1 MEQTLFGLT
10 NPQVAILMMFIF
22 IGVVLLGFPIGFTLL
37 ALGIFFGY
45 YAYLDPTK
53 IADSGIF
60 ANRIFDLVVKNT
72 HSVMENH
79 VLIAVPLFLFMG
91 YVVERSGIIARL
103 FDSIR
108 MATANLPA
116 SMAVAAL
123 ITCALFS
130 TATGIVGAVVTL
142 MGLLAW
148 PAMIKA
154 GYNKK
159 FASGVIC
166 AGGCLGILIP
176 PSIMFIVYAVMA
188 SLSPIRLFA
197 AAFIPGM
204 MLAGL
209 YCIYCIIVGYLY
221 PHLAPKPKL
230 SELPPKSVIYK
241 NLLVDFIPLLILV
254 LLVLGAILLGL
265 ATPAEAAAAGA
276 FGAILLAFYYKNM
289 NWKNLKESVY
299 LTTRSTAM
307 IMWLFVGSWTFASV
321 FSYLGGHIV
330 FEEMFKAMDLKPWQF
345 LIIAQ
350 IIIFLLGFPLEWTE
364 ILIIFV
370 PIFLPLVKFYG
381 IDPYFFAILIGLNLQ
396 TSFLTPPMAMAAY
409 YLKGVQSKNV
419 LLSEIFIGMIPFL
432 FVVILSMIIL
442 HNFQGLATWLPD
454 VLFGA
459 ETKR

>member
-60 ANRIFDLVVKNT
+60 ANRIFDLVVKNA

-241 NLLVDFIPLLILV
+241 NLVVDFIPLLILV

-345 LIIAQ
+345 LIITQ
-350 IIIFLLGFPLEWTE
+350 LIIFLLGFPLEWTE

-370 PIFLPLVKFYG
+370 PIFLPLIKFYG

-432 FVVILSMIIL
+432 FVVILSMAL
-442 HNFQGLATWLPD
+442 LYNFQGLATWLPD